1 MYIEKFDIQIFL
13 LISSLSVV
21 VLVAFAI
28 ILVLAYS
35 KNLRQRQK
43 NAFKQ
48 VLNAVENERKKIGQ
62 NLHDDVGPYLASTSM
77 QLNAIARNLDETSQL
92 KSSITTQVQHLKH
105 LVKRVRETSHELSP
119 KHLLQEGLIA
129 AVEERCQEISALEN
143 WQATAEAESFPEQI
157 SSDNQLN
164 IFRILNELFHNSLKH
179 SGGNKIHVKFTEKQ
193 EILEI
198 IYSDNGT
205 GLSKENPATEGIGL
219 SGIKTRTELMRG
231 NINFATPPGFKA
243 ILTFKIAHLH
253 E

>member
-1 MYIEKFDIQIFL
+1 MYIEKYDIQIFL

-48 VLNAVENERKKIGQ
+48 VLNAVESERKKIGQ
-62 NLHDDVGPYLASTSM
+62 NLHDDVGPYLASTTM

-92 KSSITTQVQHLKH
+92 KSAITTQAQHLKH

-129 AVEERCQEISALEN
+129 AVEERCQEISTLEN
-143 WQATAEAESFPEQI
+143 WLATAEAESFPEQI

-193 EILEI
+193 EVLEI

-205 GLSKENPATEGIGL
+205 GLSNENTATEGIGL

-231 NINFATPPGFKA
+231 NINFATPPGLKVT
-243 ILTFKIAHLH
+243 LTFKIAHLH